1 MFFPS
6 PFSEPNLK
14 FKDLIGSAMKR
25 LVGLRFWNGS
35 NQDKQLACASRRLL
49 EFARMQKLRLQIRKF
64 SKQNLGWTTGRCPEA
79 RIKGYDTYVV
89 LSFLVSEVQSRDCG
103 PLILILCIFLGV
115 PFVFRVPLNFLVLK
129 ESGISAKEHVVLC
142 YSNMS
147 WFTSLGDGELST
159 CLWAADSFLRLLHHA
174 DTFLTP
180 QEQEQKMIIGQLFL
194 QTYVS
199 MASKA
204 VASNKKLFRTRPK
217 LHLYH
222 HIVISNRASRV
233 NPTLGSTWMDE
244 DAIKRFFR
252 VKKRTHRRQ
261 ATLNC
266 LRRWLLGLPEQMRK
280 CMNQLRNW
288 MAKSENM
295 WVRRGCIL
303 NILESFL

>member
-1 MFFPS
+1 
-6 PFSEPNLK
+6 
-14 FKDLIGSAMKR
+14 MKR

-79 RIKGYDTYVV
+79 HIKGYDTYVV

-103 PLILILCIFLGV
+103 PLVLILCIFLGGSLCV
-115 PFVFRVPLNFLVLK
+115 SCPFELSCFEGIRNICKGTCCLVLLK
-129 ESGISAKEHVVLC
+129 HLDT
-142 YSNMS
+142 S

-204 VASNKKLFRTRPK
+204 VALNRKLFRTRPK

-252 VKKRTHRRQ
+252 VKKRTHKRQ

-280 CMNQLRNW
+280 CVNQLRNW

-303 NILESFL
+303 NI